1 MLIVPPF
8 NAAPGVYPIVL
19 QSFDNNGSVKSTLKE
34 DTVIV
39 EVMNKACL
47 FTEEAAQAM
56 QDTLNDNPL
65 EFEATALI
73 ASYEM
78 KSYKLALQSLNVAE
92 ACGEMHIELESP
104 HAYLR
109 LDQTTQSVIFVTSQS
124 T

>member
-1 MLIVPPF
+1 M
-8 NAAPGVYPIVL
+8 L

-39 EVMNKACL
+39 KVVSKPCL
-47 FTEEAAQAM
+47 ITEEAAQAM

-65 EFEATALI
+65 EFEATAFN

-78 KSYKLALQSLNVAE
+78 KSYKLALQSLNVTE
-92 ACGEMHIELESP
+92 GCGEMRIELESP
-104 HAYLR
+104 YAFLR